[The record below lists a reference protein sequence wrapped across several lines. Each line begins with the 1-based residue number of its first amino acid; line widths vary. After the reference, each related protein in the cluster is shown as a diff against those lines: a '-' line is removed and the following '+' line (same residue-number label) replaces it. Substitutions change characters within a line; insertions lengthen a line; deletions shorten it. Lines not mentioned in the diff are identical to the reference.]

1 MLKKTLIFIV
11 VVIAVIGAMS
21 ERQKNEDAA
30 ELVTYDCSYKL
41 AGAKQKVK
49 ILKYSDRIEY
59 RGHVHEV
66 LKGSDTLTGGLSILY
81 TNGSDFYYS
90 KDKKTFLPE
99 SSSSYTN
106 MTCKILGDK

>member
-1 MLKKTLIFIV
+1 MLKKVLIFIV

-41 AGAKQKVK
+41 AGAKEKVQ

-59 RGHVHEV
+59 RGDVHKV
-66 LKGSDTLTGGLSILY
+66 IKGSDTLTAGHSILY
-81 TNGSDFYYS
+81 GDGSDFYYN
-90 KDKKTFLPE
+90 KGKKTFLPE
-99 SSSSYTN
+99 VSSVYTD
-106 MTCKILGDK
+106 MSCKILGDK